1 MNSNKVGRNDPC
13 PCNSGKKFKKCHGQV
28 LSPNPD
34 LHWLGSVGVETK
46 AAEFKAPG
54 LPGMNLQLILQAG
67 YQDKQSLKNVSNL
80 PRSYRVIFTLSRPG
94 HSPVGERNFSPS
106 QTIVGD
112 SHIAIAPPALTY
124 LDGNVFDKLRFEIA
138 TPNGNFTFTGHA
150 NDRGFLAKIESEP
163 FQADEFGD
171 AALRAMRAVAPA
183 LSSMSACLDVPA
195 NIYQL
200 HVVELRT
207 NTHRISIKSPFK
219 EVIGWLPAIDSASDE
234 QQKYASLYREA
245 LNSTSS
251 NYMFL
256 CLYRIIEGLRSRRE
270 GIRANVVAEALAQG
284 ERPPPQPDETI
295 PTDGSDQKQWLS
307 ALYATPQDWDD
318 LALEVVFIPDIV
330 GRRVRNLID
339 KGQELHKLRNKIAH
353 AVLDSGEPMI
363 SIDSGV
369 DIDEVEKWLPIT
381 RFLARYLLVDSFP
394 QLFRA

>member
-1 MNSNKVGRNDPC
+1 MNSKVGRNDPC
-13 PCNSGKKFKKCHGQV
+13 PCNSGKKFKKCHGQAS
-28 LSPNPD
+28 SPNPD

-54 LPGMNLQLILQAG
+54 LPGMNLQLILKAG
-67 YQDKQSLKNVSNL
+67 YQDKTSTKNISNL
-80 PRSYRVIFTLSRPG
+80 PGLYTVTFTLSRPG
-94 HSPVGERNFSPS
+94 HSPIGERNFSPS
-106 QTIVGD
+106 QAIVGD
-112 SHIAIAPPALTY
+112 SHIAIAPPALKY
-124 LDGNVFDKLRFEIA
+124 LDGNIFDKLRFEIA
-138 TPNGNFTFTGHA
+138 TPQGNFTFTGHA
-150 NDRGFLAKIESEP
+150 NERGFLAKIESEP
-163 FQADEFGD
+163 FQAAEFGD
-171 AALRAMRAVAPA
+171 AALRALRAVAPA

-219 EVIGWLPAIDSASDE
+219 EVIGWLPRIDGASDE

-245 LNSTSS
+245 LSSTSS

-270 GIRANVVAEALAQG
+270 NIRAGVVAAALTKG
-284 ERPPPQPDETI
+284 EKPPPQPDEVM
-295 PTDGSDQKQWLS
+295 PADRDDQIRWLN
-307 ALYATPQDWDD
+307 ALYATPQEWDD
-318 LALEVVFIPDIV
+318 LALEAVFIPYVV

-381 RFLARYLLVDSFP
+381 RFLARYLLTDAFP
-394 QLFRA
+394 QLFKA